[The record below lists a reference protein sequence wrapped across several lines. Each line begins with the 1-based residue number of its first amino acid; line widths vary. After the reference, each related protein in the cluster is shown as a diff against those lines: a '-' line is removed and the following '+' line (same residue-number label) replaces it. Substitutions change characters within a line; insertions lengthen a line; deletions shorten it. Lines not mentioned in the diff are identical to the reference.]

1 MPTLDTTVNEG
12 DAAHLATHDALATF
26 YNTWND
32 PTIYTPASFAPL
44 VHNQAASTITSG
56 ILSPARLGSGTP
68 TSSNFLRGDGTWAT
82 PVAPPTGFE
91 GYAPTD
97 FALVSHTHPVTDFTA
112 TGTRSATTFLRGD
125 NVWAT
130 PAQAVVLIPRDF
142 YIDGAAVAGVQK
154 PKVPWRGTWTLK
166 EVSVIANTPPT
177 GTSMIFDLLMNGASV
192 WTSGQRLTLPAGQTT
207 TQRTTTFTTSA
218 VPDGA
223 VFQLQVVQVGA
234 TVAGSDVTVTPWF
247 QLVSP

>member
-1 MPTLDTTVNEG
+1 MPVLPIRSEG
-12 DAAHLATHDALATF
+12 DPAHIADHATLAAF
-26 YNTWND
+26 NNVWNGL
-32 PTIYTPASFAPL
+32 TVYTPASFAPL

-130 PAQAVVLIPRDF
+130 PAQAVVLHSEPF
-142 YIDGAAVAGVQK
+142 YIDGAQVAGIQK
-154 PKVPWRGTWTLK
+154 PKNPMRGTWTLK
-166 EVSVIANTPPT
+166 EVSVIASTPPT
-177 GTSMIFDLLMNGASV
+177 GTSAIYDVLMNGASV

-234 TVAGSDVTVTPWF
+234 TVAGSDVTVKLWL